1 MLEKNNNLLPRFM
14 VLVIIIVV
22 TAVLGELK
30 IIAFSSNFRFGLGSA
45 AFFFLLLFYK
55 QVSYPLIGAAAGIII
70 TFFRIGLNYLFD
82 ETFIFYDSFLEHSPI
97 IGYYFTFSLLLFL
110 GQARKFYDK
119 PLILGLIGAFTDG
132 FANIVELSI
141 RTVITGDFLLHL
153 SNIEYVIVIAVFRSF
168 FVVGLFNIIHTNQ
181 MKVIYIEQQK
191 RFEKVQMITSGLY
204 VEVFYLKKLLNE
216 IERITATG
224 FELYQKLKKYK
235 EVPQELATSALSV
248 VQEVHEVKKDN
259 QRILAGLEK
268 IVQQE
273 MVITRMLLS
282 DLINLIVSSNQKY
295 SLMLNKEI
303 EFKQNQKVN
312 YEIDK
317 IYPVV
322 VIMNNLI
329 ANSVEA
335 IEGVGTVELY
345 VTENDGNIQIKIIDD
360 GTGIH
365 PGEETVIFEP
375 GYTTKFDTYGKP
387 STGIGLSH
395 VKSMIEKLH
404 GDINV
409 SLEKSKTIFTVTFPV
424 KELLEG

>member
-322 VIMNNLI
+322 VIMNNLRRSRYRRTLC
-329 ANSVEA
+329 N
-335 IEGVGTVELY
+335 
-345 VTENDGNIQIKIIDD
+345 
-360 GTGIH
+360 
-365 PGEETVIFEP
+365 
-375 GYTTKFDTYGKP
+375 
-387 STGIGLSH
+387 
-395 VKSMIEKLH
+395 
-404 GDINV
+404 
-409 SLEKSKTIFTVTFPV
+409 
-424 KELLEG
+424 